1 METASL
7 RKASRCLAEL
17 LQSEEGQVHFL
28 VKFLTHRGRSA
39 ASEMRNRLAK
49 DQPVHARGYHF
60 KKEVIAEAL
69 RQWQENEGQRTA
81 KLTVP
86 RAPASWTGGE
96 DDGKPRLLRRLQVGR
111 REVDTP
117 KQVRLE
123 QCRCLGS
130 PWLWRM
136 LPSAAAAASTATA
149 AAIGKRR
156 RSDAH
161 CATREAAHV
170 DHSLTKEVA
179 STRWLKLQT
188 LTYRDETGRDRRWD
202 SVSRTTRRAMATGA
216 TDVDAVAILA
226 LLRSSL
232 NPGRAE
238 TLLVQQFRPPV
249 DCPTIELPA
258 GLVDEGETVEEA
270 ALRELKEETGYV
282 GTVAECS
289 GVLTMSPGLCD
300 EMIRLVV
307 VEVDLDRPENQ
318 SPEQQLEETER
329 IAVRRVP
336 LDQLLQEL
344 EALTREGCMPIA
356 GLHFL
361 AVGLRLGLL
370 QRFFSE
376 PLAPGPGAGG
386 GPLSS

>member
-1 METASL
+1 MALANASQCGC
-7 RKASRCLAEL
+7 RSIHGDSGCDWKASPQRCPLCY
-17 LQSEEGQVHFL
+17 EG
-28 VKFLTHRGRSA
+28 GC
-39 ASEMRNRLAK
+39 
-49 DQPVHARGYHF
+49 P
-60 KKEVIAEAL
+60 
-69 RQWQENEGQRTA
+69 
-81 KLTVP
+81 
-86 RAPASWTGGE
+86 
-96 DDGKPRLLRRLQVGR
+96 
-111 REVDTP
+111 
-117 KQVRLE
+117 
-123 QCRCLGS
+123 CGS
-130 PWLWRM
+130 
-136 LPSAAAAASTATA
+136 LPDK
-149 AAIGKRR
+149 G
-156 RSDAH
+156 
-161 CATREAAHV
+161 
-170 DHSLTKEVA
+170 
-179 STRWLKLQT
+179 
-188 LTYRDETGRDRRWD
+188 DETGRDRRWD
-202 SVSRTTRRAMATGA
+202 SVSRTTRRAVATGA

-370 QRFFSE
+370 QRFFSDA
-376 PLAPGPGAGG
+376 LAPGPGAGG
-386 GPLSS
+386 GPLHLCQRALESGGSGGSGGRRSILFSSPLPCFSRSS